1 MSTTIYQV
9 NADELDERFLES
21 LKAMFKNKEIEI
33 VVYERDETAY
43 LLRSPANRERLLN
56 AISDVEQGQNL
67 VTPAQEQFQ

>member
-1 MSTTIYQV
+1 MHTIYQV
-9 NADELDERFLES
+9 NADELDQSFLDS

-43 LLRSPANRERLLN
+43 LLRSTANRERLLN
-56 AISDVEQGQNL
+56 AVREVEQNQNL

>member
-1 MSTTIYQV
+1 MATTIYQV
-9 NADELDERFLES
+9 NADELDERFLDS

-56 AISDVEQGQNL
+56 AIRDVEQGQNL
-67 VTPAQEQFQ
+67 VTPAPEQFQ